1 MALTTDLSL
10 RLLATLTNPI
20 DLVTGSAPLDYQQRI
35 QLATGTGAA
44 GLADVAF
51 SDTRTIAPSSND
63 DLDLVGS
70 LTNVYGATFSPA
82 RIKMLLVVAAAANAN
97 NVVVGAA
104 AATQWAAL
112 LGTTGTVTL
121 RPGAFFMAAAGAA
134 DATAYVCAGGATDLL
149 RIANSGAGTSVN
161 YDIVVIGAS
170 T

>member
-35 QLATGTGAA
+35 QLSSGTGA
-44 GLADVAF
+44 GNADVAF

-63 DLDLVGS
+63 DVDLVGS

-82 RIKMLLVVAAAANAN
+82 RIKMILVVAAAANAN

-121 RPGAFFMAAAGAA
+121 RPGAFFMAVAGAA
-134 DATAYVCAGGATDLL
+134 DATAYVCAGGATDVL

-161 YDIVVIGAS
+161 YDIVLVGTS
-170 T
+170 V